1 MIVNKP
7 LRRLVVTADVEK
19 YSSRTR
25 HGQEA
30 VQSGLMS
37 VLESSDRHAT
47 LRRLEWERQP
57 QGDAEVALL
66 PPGIVEG
73 EAISDFMGGLATAL
87 HHHNRSL
94 NSEYRLRLRVA
105 IDQGNISIGDAGF
118 VGNAVISACRMR
130 DSDLLR
136 RLLADHPNADFV
148 VAVSDAIY
156 TDVVDHRDHE
166 FYRWRFTP
174 HEIRVKEYS
183 ARVWVCV
190 PEPWSDTGEQSPS
203 PGTPAPSDRADGP
216 RTNFEHIDLRES
228 KGATVGEVHGD
239 IEQNFH

>member
-1 MIVNKP
+1 MIANKP

-30 VQSGLMS
+30 VQRGLMS

-73 EAISDFMGGLATAL
+73 EAISDFMSGLATAL

-105 IDQGNISIGDAGF
+105 IDQGNISIGEAGF

-136 RLLADHPNADFV
+136 RLLTDHPNADFV
-148 VAVSDAIY
+148 IAVSDAIY

-174 HEIRVKEYS
+174 HEIRVKEFS

-190 PEPWSDTGEQSPS
+190 PEPSSDTGEQS
-203 PGTPAPSDRADGP
+203 GTPESTAPSGRPSGE
-216 RTNFEHIDLRES
+216 RTVFESIDLRGS
-228 KGATVGEVHGD
+228 KGANVGDFQGP
-239 IEQNFH
+239 IEQHFH